1 MGNFVRELWNYR
13 NFLVAYLTP
22 LLLLPLPLT
31 INTSEAKCGF
41 VVILM
46 ALYWCTDC
54 VPLAVTSLLPIVL
67 FPMMGIMKSEQVC
80 LQYMGDAQMMGTG
93 GLIVAIAVEHWNLHK
108 RLALSILVLLGV
120 KPALLMVGFMSITA
134 FLSMWISSVASTVL
148 MLPIVHSVLEHL
160 RESEFEAEEHE
171 LQKKRDSQA
180 LHITE
185 TKHSTEDT
193 VEEQS
198 PEGCFSA
205 EQRRLKHNQKYE
217 TLRKGMSLCVCYSA
231 TIGGTAT
238 LTGSSSS
245 LILKGQMEKLFP
257 ENGDVI
263 NYTSWF
269 IFSFP
274 NMLLM
279 LAVSWLWLQF
289 TYIGFDFKKK
299 FSCRKV
305 SHSEREVYAV
315 MKSEY
320 RKLGRMSFAE
330 WCVLVFFLLLVLL
343 WFTREP
349 GFSTGWASLLFNQE
363 RMFVTDTTVSLVVC
377 LLFFIIPS
385 KIEWSCWR
393 SGSLDISGR
402 RKWKAPPTLLHWE
415 LVQRKLPWNIMLLL
429 GGAFALARGCEVSGL
444 SLWLGKSLEPLKS
457 IPPVAL
463 SFLLCFVIA
472 MLTEIC
478 SNAVISSILLPVL
491 ASMASAV
498 GLHPLYI
505 MLPTTISSS
514 LAFMLPVATPPN
526 AITFSY
532 ANLKIIEMVKPGFV
546 LNLLGILC
554 TNFAV
559 HTWGTAMFQLKE
571 IPPWANV
578 TTTPTHSMF
587 PATTP

>member
-1 MGNFVRELWNYR
+1 SM
-13 NFLVAYLTP
+13 
-22 LLLLPLPLT
+22 LLLSVLPFMHLLF
-31 INTSEAKCGF
+31 IAKCGF

-46 ALYWCTDC
+46 ALYWCTEC
-54 VPLAVTSLLPIVL
+54 VPLAVTSLLPFIL

-80 LQYMGDAQMMGTG
+80 LQYTGDAHILGTG
-93 GLIVAIAVEHWNLHK
+93 GLIVAIAVEYWNLHK
-108 RLALSILVLLGV
+108 RLALRIVVLLGV
-120 KPALLMVGFMSITA
+120 KPMLLMVGFMSITA
-134 FLSMWISSVASTVL
+134 FLSMWISTVASTAL

-171 LQKKRDSQA
+171 LPYMEMKLQKQLLLNSLILLCHEIQ
-180 LHITE
+180 
-185 TKHSTEDT
+185 
-193 VEEQS
+193 
-198 PEGCFSA
+198 C
-205 EQRRLKHNQKYE
+205 KYQ
-217 TLRKGMSLCVCYSA
+217 TLSKGMSLCVCYSA
-231 TIGGTAT
+231 SIGGTAT
-238 LTGSSSS
+238 LTGSISN

-257 ENGDVI
+257 GNGDVI

-274 NMLLM
+274 NMVLM

-289 TYIGFDFKKK
+289 MYIGFNVKKT

-305 SHSEREVYAV
+305 SPSERKVYAV

-320 RKLGRMSFAE
+320 RKLGRMNFAE
-330 WCVLVFFLLLVLL
+330 CCVLVLFLLLVLL

-363 RMFVTDTTVSLVVC
+363 KTFVTDTTVSIFIC
-377 LLFFIIPS
+377 LLFFVIPS
-385 KIEWSCWR
+385 KIECSCWR
-393 SGSLDISGR
+393 SGSLDISGISKR
-402 RKWKAPPTLLHWE
+402 APPTLLHWE

-444 SLWLGKSLEPLKS
+444 SLWLGKTLESLKN

-478 SNAVISSILLPVL
+478 NNAVISTVLLPVL
-491 ASMASAV
+491 ASMTSAV

-526 AITFSY
+526 AITFTY

-554 TNFAV
+554 TNLAV
-559 HTWGTAMFQLKE
+559 HTWGTAIFNLKE

-587 PATTP
+587 SATTP

>member
-1 MGNFVRELWNYR
+1 MRAEYIQIIENMKCISLFT
-13 NFLVAYLTP
+13 YLLFCKIIAPWKFTQ
-22 LLLLPLPLT
+22 L
-31 INTSEAKCGF
+31 SEAKCGF

-46 ALYWCTDC
+46 ALYWCTEC
-54 VPLAVTSLLPIVL
+54 VPLAVTSLLPFIL

-80 LQYMGDAQMMGTG
+80 LQYTGDAHILGTG
-93 GLIVAIAVEHWNLHK
+93 GLIVAIAVEYWNLHK
-108 RLALSILVLLGV
+108 RLALRIVVLLGV
-120 KPALLMVGFMSITA
+120 KPMLLMVGFMSITA
-134 FLSMWISSVASTVL
+134 FLSMWISTVASTAL

-171 LQKKRDSQA
+171 LQKKRDSRA

-185 TKHSTEDT
+185 TKHNLFSI
-193 VEEQS
+193 VEEQN
-198 PEGCFSA
+198 PEGCFST
-205 EQRRLKHNQKYE
+205 EQRRLKHNQKYQ
-217 TLRKGMSLCVCYSA
+217 TLSKGMSLCVCYSA
-231 TIGGTAT
+231 SIGGTAT
-238 LTGSSSS
+238 LTGSISN

-257 ENGDVI
+257 GNGDVI

-274 NMLLM
+274 NMVLM
-279 LAVSWLWLQF
+279 LAVSWLWLQQH
-289 TYIGFDFKKK
+289 ILP
-299 FSCRKV
+299 
-305 SHSEREVYAV
+305 SERKVYAV

-320 RKLGRMSFAE
+320 RKLGRMNFAE
-330 WCVLVFFLLLVLL
+330 CCVLVLFLLLVLL

-349 GFSTGWASLLFNQE
+349 GFSTGWCFGFCF
-363 RMFVTDTTVSLVVC
+363 RFVTDTTVSIFIC
-377 LLFFIIPS
+377 LLFFVIPS
-385 KIEWSCWR
+385 KIECSCW
-393 SGSLDISGR
+393 
-402 RKWKAPPTLLHWE
+402 KWKAPPTLLHWE

-444 SLWLGKSLEPLKS
+444 SLWLGKTLESLKN

-478 SNAVISSILLPVL
+478 NNAVISTVLLPVL
-491 ASMASAV
+491 ASMVRFIAV

-526 AITFSY
+526 AITFTY

-554 TNFAV
+554 TNLAV
-559 HTWGTAMFQLKE
+559 HTWGTAIFNLKE

-587 PATTP
+587 SATTP